1 MLGEG
6 GNARN
11 GRKSLGGFV
20 GVSGRWLARS
30 DSGVCECDFWSKKE
44 SLIFLRPKKVMC
56 NVGCSKFFCYP
67 KYLPKLCKAAAP
79 IEIYGKLFGDR

>member
-6 GNARN
+6 GNAIN

-30 DSGVCECDFWSKKE
+30 GSGVCECDFWSKKE

-56 NVGCSKFFCYP
+56 NVGCSEFFLLSQILA
-67 KYLPKLCKAAAP
+67 K
-79 IEIYGKLFGDR
+79 IV